1 MIASDLSTNPTPDPN
16 PFFTRLVNILTA
28 PRFIAARPRPK
39 FVLSEFLHFG
49 FKQAWACLFG
59 GLMLAALVIT
69 KLLWSPD
76 LPLSRYDFMFIFAIA
91 VQIAFVRLRLET
103 PQEIKVIF
111 IFHIV
116 GTVMEIFKTH
126 MGSWAYPEEN
136 LIRIGGVPLFSGFMY
151 SAVGSYIARVWRI
164 FDFKF
169 TNYPRRDLT
178 VLLCALIYINF
189 FTHHFTADIRLFL
202 FAFTI
207 ILYARTW
214 VYYKPH
220 ETHQKMPLLLG
231 FFLVSF
237 FIWIAE
243 NAGTFAAAWRY
254 PDQTHEWT
262 IVSPH
267 KMGAWFLLMIISF
280 VLVTLLHKKMP
291 AYKDGRGRD

>member
-1 MIASDLSTNPTPDPN
+1 MSTNPTPDPN

-189 FTHHFTADIRLFL
+189 FTHHFTADIRQFL

-220 ETHQKMPLLLG
+220 ETYQKMPLLLG